1 MAKARS
7 MLPNASV
14 AILVPIRDM
23 NRAIKFYT
31 SKLGGKLSMRGEGDM
46 KNFWA
51 SVKIG
56 RQEFW
61 LISGAKKAELAYST
75 FVVKDIKDTV
85 SGLRKKGVRFLRAE
99 KDKTTTKIDGP
110 INIHSYGAEA
120 FFKDSEGNLLM
131 LWQGM

>member
-1 MAKARS
+1 
-7 MLPNASV
+7 MLSNASV

-31 SKLGGKLSMRGEGDM
+31 GKLGGKLSMRGEGEM
-46 KNFWA
+46 KNYWA

-56 RQEFW
+56 RQEYW
-61 LISGAKKAELAYST
+61 LISGAKKDDLAYST

-85 SGLRKKGVRFLRAE
+85 NSLKKKGVRFQRAE
-99 KDKTTTKIDGP
+99 KEASTTRIDGP
-110 INIHSYGAEA
+110 INVHSYGAEA

>member
-1 MAKARS
+1 
-7 MLPNASV
+7 MLSNASV

-31 SKLGGKLSMRGEGDM
+31 GKLGGKLSMQGDGDM
-46 KNFWA
+46 KNMWA
-51 SVKIG
+51 SVKVG
-56 RQEFW
+56 TQEYW
-61 LISGAKKAELAYST
+61 LISGAKKADLAYST

-85 SGLRKKGVRFLRAE
+85 SGLKKKGIRFQRAE

-110 INIHSYGAEA
+110 INFHTFGAEA

-131 LWQGM
+131 IWQGIG